1 MDKHDDTTDELT
13 DRAPLVRQNDDP
25 DIEEATVIE
34 ALEAEETAE
43 TRAERYLDQLKRVQA
58 DFENYRKRVAR
69 EKSSLAD
76 VVKRDLLARFL
87 ELYDALGSAL
97 QHPAK
102 APHAAQPYVE
112 GMQLIR
118 QRFLSLLEQEGV
130 RPIKA
135 EGARFDPEYHEAV
148 ATARGEAED
157 SGFVAQE
164 VRKGYLYK
172 DVLLRPAKVV
182 VYE

>member
-1 MDKHDDTTDELT
+1 MEKHDKTTDEIT
-13 DRAPLVRQNDDP
+13 DSPQLAGENHDSD
-25 DIEEATVIE
+25 EEVTVVE
-34 ALEAEETAE
+34 PPEAEETAE
-43 TRAERYLDQLKRVQA
+43 ARAERYLDQLKRAQA

-69 EKSSLAD
+69 ERSTLAD
-76 VVKRDLLARFL
+76 SVKRDLFARFL

-102 APHAAQPYVE
+102 APPDAQPYVE

-118 QRFLSLLEQEGV
+118 QRFMSLLEQEGV

-135 EGARFDPEYHEAV
+135 EGTRFDPEYHEAV
-148 ATARGEAED
+148 ATVKGEAED

-172 DVLLRPAKVV
+172 DVLLRPAKVI

>member
-1 MDKHDDTTDELT
+1 MEKHDKTTDELT
-13 DRAPLVRQNDDP
+13 DKAPLVSKNNDP
-25 DIEEATVIE
+25 DVEATVVE
-34 ALEAEETAE
+34 PLEGEETAE
-43 TRAERYLDQLKRVQA
+43 ARAERYLDQLKRAQA
-58 DFENYRKRVAR
+58 DFENYRKRIAR
-69 EKSSLAD
+69 ERSTLAD
-76 VVKRDLLARFL
+76 GVKRDLFARFL

-102 APHAAQPYVE
+102 APPAAQPYVE

-118 QRFLSLLEQEGV
+118 QRFMSLLEQEGV
-130 RPIKA
+130 RPIKT
-135 EGARFDPEYHEAV
+135 EGTRFDPEYHEAV
-148 ATARGEAED
+148 ATVKGEGED

-172 DVLLRPAKVV
+172 DILLRPAKVV